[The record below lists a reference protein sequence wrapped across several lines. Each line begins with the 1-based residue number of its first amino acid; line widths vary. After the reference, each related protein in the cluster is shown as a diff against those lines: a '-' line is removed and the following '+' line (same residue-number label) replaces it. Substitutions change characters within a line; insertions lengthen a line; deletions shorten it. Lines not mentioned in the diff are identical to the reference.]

1 MCVCISSGSS
11 EKQPVGCVYVCM
23 YVERE
28 QETERDIYF
37 KELAHMNVEVGKF
50 KICRVSQQ
58 PEGPGKSQFCSSN
71 PKTICWQISTS
82 FREVRFVFFFSY

>member
-11 EKQPVGCVYVCM
+11 EKQPIGCVCVCM

-37 KELAHMNVEVGKF
+37 KELAHTNVDTGKS
-50 KICRVSQQ
+50 KICNAGQQ
-58 PEGPGKSQFCSSN
+58 AGDLRKS
-71 PKTICWQISTS
+71 
-82 FREVRFVFFFSY
+82 